1 MIAVEMSMSD
11 PVTSFEDSMEVV
23 GAEEPTRDR
32 KIKNLRRRD
41 WDARE
46 PEMGEE
52 KAGMAIHRPNLFD
65 RVVQALHTLVV
76 ERDTKHSPSIK
87 SHDRVLVDAG
97 QR

>member
-1 MIAVEMSMSD
+1 
-11 PVTSFEDSMEVV
+11 
-23 GAEEPTRDR
+23 
-32 KIKNLRRRD
+32 LRRWD

-52 KAGMAIHRPNLFD
+52 NAGMAIHHPNLFD
-65 RVVQALHTLVV
+65 RVVQALHTFIV
-76 ERDTKHSPSIK
+76 ERDTKYSPSMN